1 MKRYAAIAWIAA
13 GLLILS
19 MVGCQPSEQEASS
32 EDSAT
37 ESVAESTVDVES
49 TPESEDTG
57 AEDTTTTPS
66 ADGTTAPAGT
76 GSSST
81 KKPGS
86 TKAPSKATTK
96 DSGSKTTVVTTK
108 KATTTKFDPTY
119 PAAPNGNFKYQTST
133 HDKSGDMKFLV
144 PVSENFTTATPK
156 DGGKLV
162 NGVYN
167 ALDFGATPNDLSDD
181 SDALN
186 QAFNYAGTNAPLYIP
201 AGLYIIN
208 RPLYIA
214 SNVQVVGDFTAP
226 GCASPTVFLAYY
238 GHGDEDAEPLIT
250 MGDSSS
256 IRGIQIY
263 YPKQDKKSPVEYP
276 PTIKSTDPDTTVD
289 TVFIVNPWE
298 ALDFKAEAGRHFIR
312 NVYSQPLKLGL
323 SIDNCLDVGRL
334 RNIQFRAYW
343 SATAAEYQREN
354 AVGIDIGRS
363 DWQYVDTVYMEN
375 MKSAWYFSAT
385 TSNVLLNDCTTAACY
400 QSVLV
405 EGSRTGAGLIF
416 SDCRLDGQFRVSYT
430 NAGTI
435 TLKDCVLTANK
446 YSAPLLNIHGLG
458 TFIMRNCF
466 ADGSKSGDK
475 SQPVLRLN
483 TDQAIVSGNT
493 FVGSGVHIL
502 IDAEVKGATLVGN
515 VVPGGTLNLEDNG
528 PVDYPIA

>member
-1 MKRYAAIAWIAA
+1 MKRYSAIAWIAA
-13 GLLILS
+13 LLLILS
-19 MVGCQPSEQEASS
+19 MVGCQPSDQPESS
-32 EDSAT
+32 EDSAAESMAEST
-37 ESVAESTVDVES
+37 GDAESVAESAG
-49 TPESEDTG
+49 EDEGET
-57 AEDTTTTPS
+57 
-66 ADGTTAPAGT
+66 TTAPSGDSTTTSGT
-76 GSSST
+76 GSSAT
-81 KKPGS
+81 AKPGS
-86 TKAPSKATTK
+86 TKAPTKVPTQK
-96 DSGSKTTVVTTK
+96 DSGSKTTVFTTK
-108 KATTTKFDPTY
+108 KAATTKFNPTY
-119 PAAPNGNFKYQTST
+119 PAAPNSNFKYQTSA

-156 DGGKLV
+156 NEGKLV

-186 QAFNYAGTNAPLYIP
+186 QAFDYAGTNAPLYIP
-201 AGLYIIN
+201 AGIYIIN

-214 SNVQVVGDFTAP
+214 GSVQIVGDFTAP
-226 GCASPTVFLAYY
+226 GCANPTVFLAYY

-298 ALDFKAEAGRHFIR
+298 ALDFRAESGRHFIR
-312 NVYSQPLKLGL
+312 NVYSQPLQQGL

-334 RNIQFRAYW
+334 RNIQFRSYW

-375 MKSAWYFSAT
+375 MKTAWYFSAS
-385 TSNVLLNDCTTAACY
+385 TSNVLLNDCVTAACN

-405 EGSRTGAGLIF
+405 EGSRTGAGLVF
-416 SDCRLDGQFRVSYT
+416 SACQLDGQFRVSYT
-430 NAGTI
+430 NAGNI

-446 YSAPLLNIHGLG
+446 YSAPLLNVHGSG
-458 TFIMRNCF
+458 NFIMRNCL
-466 ADGSKSGDK
+466 ADGSKSSDK

-483 TDQAIVSGNT
+483 TDQAIISGNT
-493 FVGSGVHIL
+493 FIGSGVHIR
-502 IDAEVKGATLVGN
+502 IEGEVKGATLVGN
-515 VVPGGTLNLEDNG
+515 VVPGGKLNLEDNG
-528 PVDYPIA
+528 PADYPIA